1 MNEVSEMPKEGQF
14 VAVWIYRGKI
24 WSDIFKWKDGKLYY
38 FDNEHDE
45 FCSHWTEKSH
55 TWGDHQKKPRFFTA

>member
-24 WSDIFKWKDGKLYY
+24 WSDTFRWKLGNLYY
-38 FDNEHDE
+38 FENDHDS
-45 FCSHWTEKSH
+45 FCSYWNEQSH
-55 TWGDHQKKPRFFTA
+55 PWRNPDNKPRFFTS

>member
-24 WSDIFKWKDGKLYY
+24 WSDTFRWKSGKL
-38 FDNEHDE
+38 FKFENDQDE
-45 FCSHWTEKSH
+45 FFPVWTSEMKP
-55 TWGDHQKKPRFFTA
+55 WLNPDNKPRFFTA